1 MNQLFS
7 LKLITV
13 IIGFFFLWPAK
24 AKSVEKESRP
34 NVIMITCHDIGQH
47 LGCYG
52 IKTVQTPSIDQ
63 LAKQGVVFRNAFST
77 SAVCSPGRG
86 SLHTGRYPQS
96 NGLMGLTHAPWWW
109 QLNEG
114 ERHTAKILGEHGYKT
129 YLVGF
134 NHIDPENPQRLGYQV
149 VPEIKGKGEEG
160 IAQTAIKIIDQME
173 TISKPVFIKIG
184 FHLVHRPYTHGTDSV
199 NGIFVP
205 PYLADTKTMRKDL
218 AEYQAQIYYF
228 DKLVGKIIEALRNNK
243 EADSTLLVFTSDH
256 GIPYPG
262 SKWTAR
268 RAGIQVPFI
277 FYMPGTVFS
286 GGKQIN
292 DLFSNVDFLPTL
304 LSFLGYDIPENMQG
318 MDFFPFLSGKTKKG
332 PREYVFAQYT
342 TDMKRDNVSRSV
354 LTEKYQLIR
363 YFDQGRSVKWPVDVD
378 PQEFANH
385 VERAK
390 SSTPRPFA
398 QLFDINDDP
407 FELVDLSEKEDLQK
421 VKKALSDKLLEWMK
435 EVNDPLLDGPQQTP
449 YYNRAMDDF
458 TGKIPNK

>member
-1 MNQLFS
+1 MN
-7 LKLITV
+7 KLLSVGIITCISGLSFTQQV
-13 IIGFFFLWPAK
+13 NAGEADQK
-24 AKSVEKESRP
+24 DKP

-47 LGCYG
+47 LNSYG
-52 IKTVQTPSIDQ
+52 VKTVRTPSIDK
-63 LAKQGVVFRNAFST
+63 LAEKGVVFRNAFST
-77 SAVCSPGRG
+77 SGVCSPGRG

-114 ERHTAKILGEHGYKT
+114 EKHTAKILGEHGYKT

-134 NHIDPENPQRLGYQV
+134 NHIDPQNPQRLGYQL

-160 IAQTAIKIIDQME
+160 IAQTAIGIINKLKPQSE
-173 TISKPVFIKIG
+173 PVFIKIG
-184 FHLVHRPYTHGTDSV
+184 FHLVHRPFTHGTDSV
-199 NGIFVP
+199 KGIFVP
-205 PYLADTKTMRKDL
+205 PYLADTKIMQKDL
-218 AEYQAQIYYF
+218 AEYQAQIHYF
-228 DKLVGKIIEALRNNK
+228 DEMVGEVLDALESSKVANN
-243 EADSTLLVFTSDH
+243 TLLIFTSDH

-286 GGKQIN
+286 GGKQIY

-304 LSFLGYDIPENMQG
+304 LTFLGFDIPENMQG
-318 MDFFPFLSGKTKKG
+318 MDFYPFLSGKAENG
-332 PREYVFAQYT
+332 PRKYIYAQYT

-390 SSTPRPFA
+390 SVAPRPFA
-398 QLFDINDDP
+398 QLFDIENDP
-407 FELVDLSEKEDLQK
+407 FELVDLSGKEDLQK
-421 VKKALSDKLLEWMK
+421 VKDALSEKLLEWMK
-435 EVNDPLLDGPQQTP
+435 EVDDPLLKGPERTP
-449 YYNRAMDDF
+449 YYDKAMEDF
-458 TGKIPNK
+458 TGKSPGK